1 MRESSRRYSVAT
13 FLLLML
19 LIAPMTSVAGRSVH
33 QTNAVD
39 LFPEGDFASPANWS
53 LSSFTSFSEDP
64 AFYTDTM
71 VADQRLTILHNRPLN
86 HDSMTFWAQSTPT
99 DSNNS
104 LGQPDGAVTWSS
116 GPVIE
121 LSSFNALGS
130 TGYEIL
136 NVEVVVAFSVPDPL
150 YQDSVR
156 FSINYDGQYESLVTF
171 SNTQNSLD
179 YLSTTWAYNVTSL
192 MDWTWYDVQ
201 NSILTLD
208 YVSVGGTDDSRL
220 NVDAVGMRVDMRT
233 PWYGGEYG
241 AAQAEFSGHYM
252 PVIELDLSSGLSE
265 NMALSTCGLESS
277 ITGTTGSWTSD
288 VIETPP
294 NQRIGRV
301 HFALENESLDD
312 VILEYSS
319 SDDGVSF
326 SEFQQMNEHML
337 LPNQQFTKLRVSTT
351 DACITHLKVDVN
363 DPTLTLAGRI
373 FGDVDGLVSNSSRWL
388 LFVNDEL
395 VTNEPVSISPSL
407 SMAFPIGRYM
417 SESDTSL
424 KVEVKSWFIWASDG
438 NQSTTA
444 FEISSMGVS
453 GGYDIEWDEDP
464 VCIPVGNQQ
473 LTEDGGGRILPFL
486 NRCTD
491 DRTATSNLNIAF
503 ENSNPGLV
511 TVDLTQGDIRLSL
524 QPEASGQASI
534 VTTVS
539 DSAGNTWSETFIVN
553 VDNIDDSP
561 NLREFPALIPVE
573 LAVASTFSFDYSDVD
588 STGLTATT
596 NKSWATVDV
605 FNKTITVVAP
615 VLGFTSVLVSLCDQ
629 TSCSERILDLEVLSL
644 PDLVIEEIDVIANSN
659 TVRSGDILS
668 IRVLV
673 RNLGQA
679 EANMISVRCEAGS
692 ELIDYDTLP
701 QLQPG
706 TVSYVT
712 FDWQVPDGMTQVQLR
727 AIVDRSS
734 EIAEGDESNNEALL
748 AVAIEPSLSSES
760 ENDETSAL
768 ADGLFWGSS
777 ILVIVAIGVAFVFF
791 MPAKIKKLE

>member
-1 MRESSRRYSVAT
+1 M
-13 FLLLML
+13 
-19 LIAPMTSVAGRSVH
+19 
-33 QTNAVD
+33 
-39 LFPEGDFASPANWS
+39 
-53 LSSFTSFSEDP
+53 
-64 AFYTDTM
+64 
-71 VADQRLTILHNRPLN
+71 
-86 HDSMTFWAQSTPT
+86 
-99 DSNNS
+99 
-104 LGQPDGAVTWSS
+104 
-116 GPVIE
+116 
-121 LSSFNALGS
+121 
-130 TGYEIL
+130 
-136 NVEVVVAFSVPDPL
+136 
-150 YQDSVR
+150 
-156 FSINYDGQYESLVTF
+156 
-171 SNTQNSLD
+171 
-179 YLSTTWAYNVTSL
+179 
-192 MDWTWYDVQ
+192 
-201 NSILTLD
+201 
-208 YVSVGGTDDSRL
+208 
-220 NVDAVGMRVDMRT
+220 
-233 PWYGGEYG
+233 
-241 AAQAEFSGHYM
+241 
-252 PVIELDLSSGLSE
+252 
-265 NMALSTCGLESS
+265 
-277 ITGTTGSWTSD
+277 
-288 VIETPP
+288 
-294 NQRIGRV
+294 
-301 HFALENESLDD
+301 
-312 VILEYSS
+312 
-319 SDDGVSF
+319 
-326 SEFQQMNEHML
+326 
-337 LPNQQFTKLRVSTT
+337 
-351 DACITHLKVDVN
+351 
-363 DPTLTLAGRI
+363 
-373 FGDVDGLVSNSSRWL
+373 
-388 LFVNDEL
+388 
-395 VTNEPVSISPSL
+395 
-407 SMAFPIGRYM
+407 
-417 SESDTSL
+417 
-424 KVEVKSWFIWASDG
+424 
-438 NQSTTA
+438 
-444 FEISSMGVS
+444 
-453 GGYDIEWDEDP
+453 
-464 VCIPVGNQQ
+464 
-473 LTEDGGGRILPFL
+473 
-486 NRCTD
+486 
-491 DRTATSNLNIAF
+491 
-503 ENSNPGLV
+503 
-511 TVDLTQGDIRLSL
+511 TQGDIRLSL

-760 ENDETSAL
+760 EKDETSAL